1 MKVHI
6 KLTITDDDGS
16 VRAICDDDFVGL
28 ALLAFKSVGLQGS
41 CMEYSAGCNVFDIA
55 AAITQA
61 HRIRTAARVATALLA
76 EREATMLAQEDAF
89 TNALIF
95 GEDNIFSPGEDVPGG
110 DGGLQ

>member
-1 MKVHI
+1 MKAHI
-6 KLTITDDDGS
+6 KLVITDDDGS
-16 VRAICDDDFVGL
+16 VREICDDDFVGV
-28 ALLAFKSVGLQGS
+28 AFLAFRETGVQGS

-76 EREATMLAQEDAF
+76 DREATMLAQEDAF
-89 TNALIF
+89 TSALMF
-95 GEDNIFSPGEDVPGG
+95 GKGNIFSQGE